1 MAAETAELSS
11 DSQGRLAFLDTQYVA
26 LRQELEN
33 AKQRAFY
40 LYALGALIVPTTQ
53 QLLQYLTGELPTS
66 GPVVGVSVALRLT
79 IIKAVFPFLI
89 VGTMFLFIA
98 ENKGIKRV
106 GRYIKEQ
113 IEDVYVND
121 LSIVGWK
128 TWLAKNPARQYAAF
142 SFIVLFGIYYAVFT
156 LALTVDIYTKYSPIL
171 AVIAFMGYVLIWA
184 ATQCFFVH
192 EIWYDDPKFQCPIYE
207 GMFVR
212 GPAYIKRTLRM
223 RQKTVK

>member
-1 MAAETAELSS
+1 MAAETDLSS
-11 DSQGRLAFLDTQYVA
+11 DHQRRLAFLSTQYVA
-26 LRQELEN
+26 LRQEIEN

-40 LYALGALIVPTTQ
+40 LYTFGALIVPTTQ
-53 QLLQYLTGELPTS
+53 QLLQYLTGELPTNGS
-66 GPVVGVSVALRLT
+66 VGGVSVALRLT

-89 VGTMFLFIA
+89 LGVMFLFIS

-121 LSIVGWK
+121 LSIVGWE
-128 TWLAKNPARQYAAF
+128 TWLAIKPPQQYAAF

-156 LALTVDIYTKYSPIL
+156 LAVTVDIYTKWSLIL
-171 AVIAFMGYVLIWA
+171 AVIAFIGYVLFWS

-207 GMFVR
+207 GMFVK

-223 RQKTVK
+223 RQKTAK